1 MLTSPEK
8 IVFTLAAL
16 ATLAAV
22 YFAIRRLVRIIT
34 AGHGKPDW
42 QLARKRLLNVLSRM
56 VTFQPVFRFRFWTS
70 FFHALVGWG
79 FGFYILVDSLDVVKG
94 YVPGFAIPGVA
105 GNVYRLLA
113 DLLSVAVLVGMI
125 FFIFRRFIFRPA
137 NLSTRQ
143 TTLLN
148 PKARFG
154 MWRDSAI
161 VATFIL
167 LHVGARFMGE
177 SLVIAMAGKNDNWQ
191 PFASAVARVWSGTRP
206 KVLTI
211 GQHVAFWLAIGL
223 IMVFIPY
230 FPYSKHV
237 HLFFTPLNYLLKP
250 ERRSI
255 GELSYINLDDP
266 SIQQF
271 GASKLTDLGWEQLMD
286 SFACIMCFRCQEVCP
301 AYATGK
307 VLSPAALEINK
318 RYFLNTINLLKDS
331 PALTEFAIPAE
342 AIWACTSCG
351 ACVDIC
357 PVNNEP
363 MRDILDIRRSLILME
378 NNYPK
383 QLETAFRGMEQVA
396 NPWGVPPTERMKWA
410 EGLKVP
416 TIEQNPKPDVL
427 WWVGCAP
434 ATEVRAQKT
443 ARAFSKILNAAGV
456 NFAVLGHNE
465 QCNGDSARRAGRE
478 DIFFG
483 LATANV
489 ALLNKVKPRRI
500 VTTCP
505 HCLHTLKNEYPAFG
519 GNYEVIHHTQLIN
532 ELIDSGQLHMEPKA
546 LNENHQSAITY
557 HDPCYLGRHNG
568 VYADPRQVL
577 KKAHAELVE
586 MALHAD
592 KSFCCG
598 AGGAQMWKE
607 EEHGTSRVS
616 AERVAQVHA
625 TGAKMVAVACPFC
638 MIMLTDAAK
647 EDGEQVK
654 VVDVAEIVAE
664 RITEL

>member
-1 MLTSPEK
+1 MLTLPEK
-8 IVFTLAAL
+8 IIFTLAAL

-22 YFAIRRLVRIIT
+22 FFAIRRLVRIIT
-34 AGHGKPDW
+34 SGQGKPDW
-42 QLARKRLLNVLSRM
+42 RLAWKRLLNVLGRM
-56 VTFQPVFRFRFWTS
+56 VTFQPVFRFRFWPS
-70 FFHALVGWG
+70 LFHALVGWG
-79 FGFYILVDSLDVVKG
+79 FGFYILVDLFDVIKG
-94 YVPGFAIPGVA
+94 YLPGFVFPGVV
-105 GNVYRLLA
+105 GDVYHLLA
-113 DLLSVAVLVGMI
+113 DVLSVAVLVGMV
-125 FFIFRRFIFRPA
+125 FFIFRRFVFRPA

-143 TTLLN
+143 TILFS

-154 MWRDSAI
+154 IWRDSAI

-167 LHVGARFMGE
+167 LHVGARFAGE
-177 SLVIAMAGKNDNWQ
+177 SLAIAAAGKTDSWQ
-191 PFASAVARVWSGTRP
+191 PFASAVTGLWSGMSP
-206 KVLTI
+206 QALVV

-237 HLFFTPLNYLLKP
+237 HLFFTPLNFLLKP
-250 ERRSI
+250 ERLSI
-255 GELSYINLDDP
+255 GELGYINLDDT

-271 GASKLTDLGWEQLMD
+271 GASKLNDLGWEQLMD
-286 SFACIMCFRCQEVCP
+286 AYACIMCFRCQEVCP

-318 RYFLNTINLLKDS
+318 RYFLNTVNSLKDS
-331 PALTEFAIPAE
+331 PPLPEFAIPTE
-342 AIWACTSCG
+342 AVWACTSCG

-357 PVNNEP
+357 PVGNEP
-363 MRDILDIRRSLILME
+363 MRDILDIRRSLVLME
-378 NNYPK
+378 NNFPK
-383 QLETAFRGMEQVA
+383 QLETAFRGMERAA

-416 TIEQNPKPDVL
+416 TIEQNPEPEVL

-434 ATEVRAQKT
+434 ATEARAQKA
-443 ARAFSKILNAAGV
+443 ARAFAKILNAAGV
-456 NFAVLGHNE
+456 NFAVLGQNE
-465 QCNGDSARRAGRE
+465 QCTGDSARRAGRE

-489 ALLNKVKPRRI
+489 KLLNEVKPKRI

-532 ELIDSGQLHMEPKA
+532 ELIGNGKLHLEPQA
-546 LNENHQSAITY
+546 PSENRQSSITY

-568 VYADPRQVL
+568 VYADPRLVL
-577 KKAHAELVE
+577 KEAHTDLVE
-586 MALHAD
+586 MPLHAD

-598 AGGAQMWKE
+598 AGGTQMWKE

-616 AERVAQVHA
+616 AARVAEARA
-625 TGAKMVAVACPFC
+625 TCAETLAVACPFC

-647 EDGEQVK
+647 ADGEQVK

-664 RITEL
+664 RINEP

>member
-1 MLTSPEK
+1 MLTLPEK
-8 IVFTLAAL
+8 IIFTLAVL

-22 YFAIRRLVRIIT
+22 FFAIRRLVRIIS
-34 AGHGKPDW
+34 AGHGRPDW
-42 QLARKRLLNVLSRM
+42 KLAWKRLLNVLVRM
-56 VTFQPVFRFRFWTS
+56 VTFQPVFRFRFWPS
-70 FFHALVGWG
+70 LFHALVGWG
-79 FGFYILVDSLDVVKG
+79 FGFYILVDLLDAVGGYLPGFIIPDVVG
-94 YVPGFAIPGVA
+94 T
-105 GNVYRLLA
+105 VYRLLA
-113 DLLSVAVLVGMI
+113 DVLSVAVLTGVV
-125 FFIFRRFIFRPA
+125 FFVIRRFIFRPA

-143 TTLLN
+143 TTLLGS
-148 PKARFG
+148 KARFG
-154 MWRDSAI
+154 IWRDSAI

-167 LHVGARFMGE
+167 LHVGAR
-177 SLVIAMAGKNDNWQ
+177 LVGASFAIAGTGKMDAWQ
-191 PFASAVARVWSGTRP
+191 PFASLVSRLWSGMSP
-206 KVLTI
+206 QALVV
-211 GQHVAFWLAIGL
+211 GEHVAFWLALGL
-223 IMVFIPY
+223 IMAFIPY
-230 FPYSKHV
+230 FPYTKHV
-237 HLFFTPLNYLLKP
+237 HLFFTPLNFLLKP

-255 GELSYINLDDP
+255 GELSYINLDDT

-271 GASKLTDLGWEQLMD
+271 GASKLNDLGWEQLMD
-286 SFACIMCFRCQEVCP
+286 PYACIMCFRCQEVCP
-301 AYATGK
+301 AYSTGK

-318 RYFLNTINLLKDS
+318 RYFFNTVNSLKDS
-331 PALTEFAIPAE
+331 PPLTDFAIPTE
-342 AIWACTSCG
+342 ALWACTSCG

-363 MRDILDIRRSLILME
+363 MRDILDIRRSQVLME
-378 NNYPK
+378 NNFPK
-383 QLETAFRGMEQVA
+383 QLESAFRGMERAA

-416 TIEQNPKPDVL
+416 TIEQNPEPELL

-434 ATEVRAQKT
+434 ATEARAQKT
-443 ARAFSKILNAAGV
+443 AQAFAKILNAAGV
-456 NFAVLGHNE
+456 NFAVLGQNE
-465 QCNGDSARRAGRE
+465 QCTGDSARRAGRE

-489 ALLNKVKPRRI
+489 EILNEIKPKRI

-532 ELIDSGQLHMEPKA
+532 ELIGNGKLHLEPQSPG
-546 LNENHQSAITY
+546 ENGSSSITY

-568 VYADPRQVL
+568 VYADPRLVL
-577 KKAHAELVE
+577 KEAQAKLVE
-586 MALHAD
+586 MPLHAD

-607 EEHGTSRVS
+607 EEHGTDRVS
-616 AERVAQVHA
+616 AVRITEAKA
-625 TGAKMVAVACPFC
+625 TGAERMAVACPFC

-647 EDGEQVK
+647 ADGEQVK

-664 RITEL
+664 RINKP